1 MGCCFACFRNHFKE
15 YYQKKNTEKKKRERI
30 LSNLRNLCSVNE
42 TNKDSSIM
50 LLFLPV
56 LTHGGFLYSLLDF
69 TGKT

>member
-1 MGCCFACFRNHFKE
+1 MHVLE
-15 YYQKKNTEKKKRERI
+15 ITLKNTIKKRILKKKKKRERI